1 MQAYS
6 SDCVLDKSANVSQN
20 RVFSETGDAEVCS
33 KSWAEYFGP
42 GYKGRDVGSTI
53 AKYPADKVLV
63 GWAEQLL
70 GFDAELR

>member
-42 GYKGRDVGSTI
+42 GYKGRDVGS
-53 AKYPADKVLV
+53 Y
-63 GWAEQLL
+63 
-70 GFDAELR
+70 LR